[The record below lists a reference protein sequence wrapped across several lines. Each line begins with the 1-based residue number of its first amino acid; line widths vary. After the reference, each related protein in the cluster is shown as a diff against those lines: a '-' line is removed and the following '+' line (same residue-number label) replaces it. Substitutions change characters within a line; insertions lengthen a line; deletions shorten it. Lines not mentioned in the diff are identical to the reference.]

1 MYDIISLILIL
12 LALYLVLQKNF
23 NLGILIFV
31 VAVIFFV
38 LFKRGEHFRSSLDIY
53 YPSDTPSTQDKTR
66 MLSVYKNISKEDF
79 QNPLSVPYRLNENSF
94 NRPVYINNTYDSSSD
109 EIKEYFENYVNK
121 DKYSYVILDKNNHTL
136 NGSLFDIN
144 NSTVYLNHSDFEI
157 ETFNNQNENYI
168 WKFEQNNV
176 TNETYSLNIKLQ
188 PKNTQTNKPITGY
201 LQGYNNGEVA
211 INPVTS
217 NINSIFFLEDIS
229 NVDISNIKY
238 NQGNIANIQKGIRC
252 NIRCYNGLYL
262 EGSQFEKNKFN
273 KNKVVMKKE
282 PSASGSWII
291 LAIENTPTNLYN
303 VFN

>member
-12 LALYLVLQKNF
+12 LALYLVLHKNF
-23 NLGILIFV
+23 NLGIMIFV

-53 YPSDTPSTQDKTR
+53 YPSDTPSTQDKAR

-94 NRPVYINNTYDSSSD
+94 NRPVYINKTYRASSD
-109 EIKEYFENYVNK
+109 EIKNYFVNVVNNEN
-121 DKYSYVILDKNNHTL
+121 YSYVILYKNNHTL

-157 ETFNNQNENYI
+157 ESFNNQNENYI

-176 TNETYSLNIKLQ
+176 TNDTYSLNIKLQ
-188 PKNTQTNKPITGY
+188 PKNTQTKKPIMGY

-211 INPVTS
+211 INPVES

-229 NVDISNIKY
+229 DTNVKHNQENIGNIK
-238 NQGNIANIQKGIRC
+238 KVIRC

-262 EGSQFEKNKFN
+262 ERSQFEKNKFN
-273 KNKVVMKKE
+273 KHKVVMKKK
-282 PSASGSWII
+282 PSDASGSWII